1 MNDEILGQLDRA
13 QLQLSTVKKRGAA
26 FVIDELLLS
35 ALLMIMLWDAFT
47 ALTTWEEMI
56 TLTNAYVMEYMV
68 IKIVYQALFV
78 YQYGA
83 TIGKIVM
90 KIRVIETRT
99 LGTPIF
105 LSAFNRGVFR
115 IISEMFFYM
124 GFIWAMYS
132 PSRQTWH
139 DKTARTV
146 VVDA

>member
-1 MNDEILGQLDRA
+1 MNDEILGQLERS
-13 QLQLSTVKKRGAA
+13 QLHLSTLKKRSVA
-26 FVIDELLLS
+26 FIIDELLLS

-47 ALTTWEEMI
+47 ALSTWEEMI
-56 TLTNAYVMEYMV
+56 TLTNAYVIEYMV
-68 IKIVYQALFV
+68 IKIIYQTLFI

-90 KIRVIETRT
+90 KIRVIEVRT

-105 LSAFNRGVFR
+105 FSAFNRGVFR
-115 IISEMFFYM
+115 IISEMLFYM
-124 GFIWAMYS
+124 GFIWAMYN
-132 PSRQTWH
+132 PVRQTWH